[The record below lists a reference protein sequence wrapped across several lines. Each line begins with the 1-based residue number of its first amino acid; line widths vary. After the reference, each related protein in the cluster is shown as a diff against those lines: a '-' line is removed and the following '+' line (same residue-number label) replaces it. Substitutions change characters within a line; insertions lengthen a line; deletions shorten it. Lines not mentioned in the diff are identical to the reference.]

1 MQTAITAGFYG
12 QAILARFMIATPP
25 DPVKILFFNSI
36 VEKSGQNRYRA
47 ALQVAFTVGIILAVA
62 VLVGKALLEAM
73 GINLGAFGIVGGVV
87 VAGMGFEMLYGG
99 QPSKTQGQDAEE
111 GGPEEGSSL
120 LMPLSTPLLAGPG
133 AITTAITIAAA
144 NESWEA
150 SFVGLIAVGV
160 LMIAIVISFTV
171 LGGLIAKMSD
181 QATAIL
187 MRFGGLL
194 LATIGL
200 QLALSGIR
208 TFYEF

>member
-1 MQTAITAGFYG
+1 MTAINGGFYL
-12 QAILARFMIATPP
+12 QAIIAMFMITSPP

-36 VEKSGQNRYRA
+36 IEKGGQNRYRA
-47 ALQVAFTVGIILAVA
+47 AVQVALTVGIILAGS
-62 VLVGKALLEAM
+62 VLIGKALLEAM

-99 QPSKTQGQDAEE
+99 QPSKTQGQEVEAE
-111 GGPEEGSSL
+111 GPDDGASL
-120 LMPLSTPLLAGPG
+120 LMPLSTPLIAGPG

-144 NESWEA
+144 NESAEA
-150 SFVGLIAVGV
+150 SLVGLIAVGV
-160 LMIAIVISFTV
+160 VMVAIVLSFTF
-171 LGGLIAKMSD
+171 LGGLIAKMSAK
-181 QATAIL
+181 ATAIL